1 MADIFGTPGDDN
13 LDGTSTDD
21 IITTDTGT
29 DTVNAGAGDDIII
42 GTLGGQGTLNG
53 GAGFDTFQIFSN
65 FINFAIFNFGISNP
79 SNPLLDSILTDT
91 GQYTLDG
98 IERIEQIS
106 IAGLD
111 NVALNGTNGAD
122 VFNLSADTVT
132 AGQTFIYGGS
142 GNDEVVIG
150 QTSTSL
156 ITYRIF
162 LGDGDDTL
170 TINTTSES
178 TITIHSGLGAD
189 TITGTNTD
197 REELDYSLS
206 SAGINIDLAAGTSV
220 GGHAQGD
227 VISGI
232 RNVSGTEF
240 ADVLIGNDEANRFFS
255 NGGDDVLNGGG
266 GDDTLIADVG
276 TQILT
281 GGSGADTFQFSRATV
296 AGEVTSEITDLETA
310 DLINFRNGS
319 PTDFFGT
326 PTFIGEAA
334 FSGAEGEL
342 RYEKIDGQ
350 TLLLLD
356 NDGDG
361 IADETLTISNG
372 EFDLVDRSTFSFVL
386 ALGITPPVTGAAGDD
401 VLFGT
406 VNNETISG
414 LSGADT
420 LFGDAG
426 NDILL
431 GDAARPLMLESAE
444 GELFRAYQAVFDRAP
459 DEAGFNAF
467 LTEIRL
473 GNTTQEEV
481 IEEFVESAEFQ
492 THLAISTMPILWL
505 SFSGMYL
512 TAKAMQAGLQPLQ
525 LR

>member
-189 TITGTNTD
+189 TITC
-197 REELDYSLS
+197 LLY
-206 SAGINIDLAAGTSV
+206 TSP
-220 GGHAQGD
+220 
-227 VISGI
+227 
-232 RNVSGTEF
+232 
-240 ADVLIGNDEANRFFS
+240 
-255 NGGDDVLNGGG
+255 
-266 GDDTLIADVG
+266 
-276 TQILT
+276 
-281 GGSGADTFQFSRATV
+281 
-296 AGEVTSEITDLETA
+296 
-310 DLINFRNGS
+310 S
-319 PTDFFGT
+319 PRD
-326 PTFIGEAA
+326 
-334 FSGAEGEL
+334 
-342 RYEKIDGQ
+342 
-350 TLLLLD
+350 
-356 NDGDG
+356 
-361 IADETLTISNG
+361 
-372 EFDLVDRSTFSFVL
+372 
-386 ALGITPPVTGAAGDD
+386 
-401 VLFGT
+401 
-406 VNNETISG
+406 
-414 LSGADT
+414 
-420 LFGDAG
+420 
-426 NDILL
+426 
-431 GDAARPLMLESAE
+431 
-444 GELFRAYQAVFDRAP
+444 
-459 DEAGFNAF
+459 
-467 LTEIRL
+467 
-473 GNTTQEEV
+473 
-481 IEEFVESAEFQ
+481 
-492 THLAISTMPILWL
+492 
-505 SFSGMYL
+505 
-512 TAKAMQAGLQPLQ
+512 
-525 LR
+525 